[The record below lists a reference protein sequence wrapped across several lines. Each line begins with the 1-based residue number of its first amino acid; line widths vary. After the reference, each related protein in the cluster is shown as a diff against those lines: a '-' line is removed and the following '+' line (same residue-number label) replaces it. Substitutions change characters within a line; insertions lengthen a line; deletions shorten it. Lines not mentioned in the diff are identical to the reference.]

1 MWQKFTDFRYWIA
14 DHMSFSVVRTLALG
28 LVVLVILYFVL
39 GAILIHRIS
48 DDTDFRPDNYDSQ
61 GNSSR
66 AVTMA
71 TALVD
76 REVNKNSWI
85 SNDPFFYPS
94 ALLDNM
100 AHFQQGIIS
109 VVARFSFDLKDQ
121 LGRTRG
127 SSLEDPDL
135 KNASSALQYAGD
147 QWIWEPSISLLPVSS
162 SEAQYRAGLAKLRT
176 YNNRVA
182 DGSAVFERR
191 ADNLQVTL
199 ERFAVDIGASSA
211 SIDRYIREG
220 FGCMFDMEADDV
232 FYNVKGQAYA
242 YYMILQGLRRDF
254 DQIIT
259 DRELATTWDEMEK
272 SLLAITALDP
282 MVVSNC
288 SPDSMFLP
296 NHLAAQ
302 GFYLLRARTQLK
314 ELTNILQ
321 K

>member
-14 DHMSFSVVRTLALG
+14 DHMSFSVVRTLLLG
-28 LVVLVILYFVL
+28 LIVLVILYFVL
-39 GAILIHRIS
+39 GAVFIHRIN
-48 DDTDFRPDNYDSQ
+48 DDPEFKPENYASQ
-61 GNSSR
+61 GNSSH
-66 AVTMA
+66 AVTIA
-71 TALVD
+71 AALVD
-76 REVNKNSWI
+76 REVNRNSWI

-100 AHFQQGIIS
+100 AHYQQGIIS

-127 SSLEDPDL
+127 SSMEDPDL
-135 KNASSALQYAGD
+135 KNATSALQYAGD
-147 QWIWEPSISLLPVSS
+147 QWIWEPSISFFPVSS
-162 SEAQYRAGLAKLRT
+162 SEAQYRAGLAKLRA
-176 YNNRVA
+176 YNNKVA

-191 ADNLQVTL
+191 TDNLQVTL

-211 SIDRYIREG
+211 IIDRHIREG
-220 FGCMFDMEADDV
+220 FGCMFDIEADDV

-242 YYMILQGLRRDF
+242 YYMILQGLRQDF

-259 DRELATTWDEMEK
+259 DRELTNTWDEMEK
-272 SLLAITALDP
+272 SLLAIIALDP
-282 MVVSNC
+282 TVVSNC
-288 SPDSMFLP
+288 SPDAMFLP